1 MIHYIQEVFSERN
14 KISMFDFEQMP
25 VDNSYKIVHPNTC
38 LAEIMA
44 DDVNHLITEK
54 EHLFYIITKQERL
67 FLLQL
72 DPNKTFSEWIDLTNW
87 SPSLFLTEEELRKLP
102 GGLGRPAL
110 IGNQLDEI
118 QGIVTQEEMIH
129 YLLKQN
135 HQLTAYFT
143 TLAETV
149 NDAITAV
156 NQDGQV
162 ICWNKVAEQTY
173 GIKQEDILGRKIGD
187 HFERDAIMLHRILD
201 EGRPVRQVYH
211 QPRPDKHVLINASP
225 ILENNQIIGGIATEQ
240 DITRIVRLNEEL
252 YSKTSLHLEQE
263 EPFSSILGMGYAI
276 QEALRVAK
284 KMAVTDIPVLLL
296 GEPGT
301 GKKRFAQSIHY
312 SGNRKKENLSS
323 LHCGAI
329 PPGLLETEL
338 FGYQGGAFT
347 GDEQSGK
354 PGKLEEANKGSLFL
368 EEIHDMLPETQARFL
383 DFLQKGSFSRVG
395 GTQVISVNTRIIAS
409 SSHDLRSLVDAGLFL
424 EDLYYHLNVVSIELP
439 PLSERIEDIPELV
452 QFFLREFSLQYEK
465 PVPKIEPAVMSALMN
480 YEWPGNIKELR
491 NVIERLII
499 LNDHDRIMV
508 DNLPKEMITTPV
520 EGSDLE
526 EELQSLDFALKA
538 RLSNEKEA
546 EYIEEALRKTY
557 GNKSAA
563 AKLLGIS
570 RGTLYNKMKEYGLS

>member
-1 MIHYIQEVFSERN
+1 
-14 KISMFDFEQMP
+14 MFDFEQIH
-25 VDNSYKIVHPNTC
+25 VDNAFKIVQPDTNF
-38 LAEIMA
+38 AEITA
-44 DDVNHLITEK
+44 DDKKHLIIEK
-54 EHLFYIITKQERL
+54 GNLFYIITKQERL
-67 FLLQL
+67 FLPQSNPGTSL
-72 DPNKTFSEWIDLTNW
+72 SEWIDQMNW
-87 SPSLFLTEEELRKLP
+87 LPSPFFTEEEFQELP
-102 GGLGRPAL
+102 DGLSRPAL
-110 IGNQLDEI
+110 IGSKQGEV
-118 QGIVTQEEMIH
+118 QGIITQEEMIH

-135 HQLTAYFT
+135 RQLSAYFT

-156 NQDGQV
+156 NRDGQV

-173 GIKQEDILGRKIGD
+173 GIKQDKILGRKIGE
-187 HFERDAIMLHRILD
+187 HFEKDAIMLHRILD
-201 EGRPVRQVYH
+201 EGRPVRQIYH

-225 ILENNQIIGGIATEQ
+225 ILEDNQIIGGIATEQ

-252 YSKTSLHLEQE
+252 YSKASLQLEQE
-263 EPFSSILGMGYAI
+263 EPFSSILGMGHAV
-276 QEALRVAK
+276 QEAIRVAK
-284 KMAVTDIPVLLL
+284 KMTRTNIPVLFL

-301 GKKRFAQSIHY
+301 GKKLFAQAIHY
-312 SGNRKKENLSS
+312 SGDRKKGNLLS

-354 PGKLEEANKGSLFL
+354 AGRLEETNGGTLYL
-368 EEIHDMLPETQARFL
+368 EEIHEMLPETQAKLLQFLHNGRFT
-383 DFLQKGSFSRVG
+383 RVG
-395 GTQVISVNTRIIAS
+395 GTQIISVDSRIIAS
-409 SSHDLRSLVDAGLFL
+409 SSHNLRSLVDAGLFL
-424 EDLYYHLNVVSIELP
+424 EELYYHLSVVSIELP
-439 PLSERIEDIPELV
+439 PLTERMEDIPELV
-452 QFFLREFSLQYEK
+452 QSFLREFSIQYEK
-465 PVPKIEPAVMSALMN
+465 PVPKMEPTVMSALMN

-499 LNDHDRIMV
+499 LNDNDRITV
-508 DNLPKEMITTPV
+508 ESLPKEMITKPDETT
-520 EGSDLE
+520 DLE
-526 EELQSLDFALKA
+526 DLQQPSEFALKA

-570 RGTLYNKMKEYGLS
+570 RGTLYNKMKEYGLG